1 MVVVFA
7 ELSNGSF
14 KKAAFEAVS
23 YASNVAASMG
33 TQVCAVVLG
42 EAADVAVLGNYG
54 ASKVTHV
61 TDSRLNHLEAKAYA
75 NALSTIATQENAEVI
90 VFSNTITAKAVAPR
104 VAARLKAGLVAG
116 AISRPDTSNGFVR

>member
-54 ASKVTHV
+54 A
-61 TDSRLNHLEAKAYA
+61 
-75 NALSTIATQENAEVI
+75 
-90 VFSNTITAKAVAPR
+90 
-104 VAARLKAGLVAG
+104 
-116 AISRPDTSNGFVR
+116 